1 MPRSLPPS
9 SRTSA
14 STSNPA
20 LPALFARSVKSE
32 IITWLSST
40 TPTASA
46 ARCPPPTS
54 LRPSTVS
61 SKSCGA
67 TAAATSIPK
76 TPGSSSSV
84 WPSPNSKPDAGAA
97 SPPPSKPP
105 SISST
110 PSFSHDSRA
119 KNESLRHKILDKCR
133 RLLKRLHQTVQ
144 MAAQLRDRLRA
155 HRLTRQDR
163 HHPSHLSRR
172 DAAQKR
178 FPNQQHHFL
187 RPPLKPLQAS
197 RVFPYRSPQN
207 VSFRSRTKCWNCSV
221 IGVTFLMGCKSPFH
235 RIWFFLTSR
244 TNLHPPHFYTH
255 KITSPGRALIFR

>member
-14 STSNPA
+14 STLNPA
-20 LPALFARSVKSE
+20 PPASFARSVKSE
-32 IITWLSST
+32 IITWRSST

-54 LRPSTVS
+54 LRPSTAS

-76 TPGSSSSV
+76 TPSSSSSV

-119 KNESLRHKILDKCR
+119 KNESLRHKILDKCPAR
-133 RLLKRLHQTVQ
+133 TAAPSSACRSPLRSMPAVPLTRESGLFFKPVQFHLQLPDLLVQ
-144 MAAQLRDRLRA
+144 LGLQFLVRSRPRLRA
-155 HRLTRQDR
+155 VGENL
-163 HHPSHLSRR
+163 RR
-172 DAAQKR
+172 
-178 FPNQQHHFL
+178 
-187 RPPLKPLQAS
+187 PLQQLLLPVRHQVGMNFVMRGNLLNRPLPFNRLQRNLGFPIGAVL
-197 RVFPYRSPQN
+197 RVRF
-207 VSFRSRTKCWNCSV
+207 
-221 IGVTFLMGCKSPFH
+221 IL
-235 RIWFFLTSR
+235 
-244 TNLHPPHFYTH
+244 PP
-255 KITSPGRALIFR
+255 PGGSDFTP

>member
-20 LPALFARSVKSE
+20 LPASFARSVKSE
-32 IITWLSST
+32 IITWRSST
-40 TPTASA
+40 TPSASA

-54 LRPSTVS
+54 LRPSTAS

-76 TPGSSSSV
+76 TPRSSSSV

-119 KNESLRHKILDKCR
+119 KNESLRHKILDKCPNIKSVAIAAPSLPR
-133 RLLKRLHQTVQ
+133 SFVVLDPHRAIPLLPGLLLQKLLPSQPRLPIQVAPKRLLQVPHKMFEL
-144 MAAQLRDRLRA
+144 LRDRC
-155 HRLTRQDR
+155 
-163 HHPSHLSRR
+163 
-172 DAAQKR
+172 
-178 FPNQQHHFL
+178 
-187 RPPLKPLQAS
+187 
-197 RVFPYRSPQN
+197 YSPH
-207 VSFRSRTKCWNCSV
+207 
-221 IGVTFLMGCKSPFH
+221 GV
-235 RIWFFLTSR
+235 
-244 TNLHPPHFYTH
+244 
-255 KITSPGRALIFR
+255 